1 MSRRP
6 KPKVDADGTYHC
18 PCGAFHR
25 RGPVNGVNAYR
36 CLMCGHVHAIKGQ
49 LPKHLKEMS
58 LVVNLKQMTLDQ
70 LEQLKARAGIEFN
83 LKEIDVLEEMTK
95 VVRGHM
101 RPGAVLWR
109 VDQFNSDKWTITQ
122 RRTKNTV
129 WYKHSLSTRGTTAVR
144 YLNLRAAT
152 YSVFTNVT
160 MIKRNGKVVY
170 RRYDFLRKHK
180 ATCLK
185 RSWALK

>member
-36 CLMCGHVHAIKGQ
+36 CLKCGHVHAIKGQ

-58 LVVNLKQMTLDQ
+58 ITVNLKQMTLGQ
-70 LEQLKARAGIEFN
+70 LEQLKARVGIEFN
-83 LKEIDVLEEMTK
+83 LKEIAVLEEMMK
-95 VVRGHM
+95 VVRSYMQHN
-101 RPGAVLWR
+101 AVLYR
-109 VDQFNSDKWTITQ
+109 VDSFGRNKWTIAQ
-122 RRTKNTV
+122 RTKNTV
-129 WYKHSLSTRGTTAVR
+129 WYRHSLPARGTTAAR
-144 YLNLRAAT
+144 HLNLQTANC
-152 YSVFTNVT
+152 SVFTSVT

-185 RSWALK
+185 GSWALK